1 MTAQSTTAQSTTAQ
15 SATAPERLETHA
27 IGASLTRLDGP
38 AKVTGSARYAFEH
51 PVPEPLY
58 LYPLQA
64 TIAAGRVTSIDTGAA
79 MTEVGVLAVL
89 THHNALRVASTDDP
103 ELAIL
108 QSDRVDFRG
117 QLLGGVI
124 AESSETARH
133 AASLV
138 DVTYQPSPH
147 DAELRADRDD
157 LYAPEQLNAGFPADT
172 AQGDV
177 DQALASA
184 AQVVD
189 QVYTTAMY
197 HNNPMEPHTT
207 VAIWSDDGLTLY
219 DSTQGVHQVRQ
230 AVAPV
235 LGLDPDQV
243 RVIAPHVGGG
253 FGSKGVPHAHVILA
267 AMASRLVAGRPVKLA
282 LTRQQMFALVGYRTP
297 TIQHVRLGA
306 DADGRLS
313 AISNEVVEQTSR
325 WKEFAEQTGV
335 PARMMYAAANR
346 RTTHRLA
353 ALDLPV
359 PSWMRAPGE
368 CPGMFGPEVAMDE
381 LAIACG
387 LDPVEL
393 RIRNEPEVDPES
405 GRPFSSRNLV
415 ACLREGARRFGWEN
429 RDPTP
434 RSRRQDGWLVGT
446 GVASSTYPV
455 NRMPGST
462 ATIRA
467 GSDGR
472 FTVTIGAADIG
483 TGTWTTLTQIAADAL
498 QVPVD
503 RIEMHIGDTSLP
515 FATVAGGSSGMTCWG
530 SALVEAAGK
539 LRACLDRDHA
549 GLAPP
554 EGVEATGHLPDNPWQ
569 EQYAM
574 HAFGA
579 QFAEVRVHEDTGEVR
594 APRLLGVFAAGR
606 IINAK
611 TGRSQFLGGMTMG
624 LSMALHENSVV
635 DPRYGHVAN
644 HDFAEYHIATNA
656 DVGAVEVHW
665 IDEEDPYVNPVGSK
679 GIGEIGI
686 CGTAAAVANAAHHAT
701 GVRVRELP
709 VTLDKFL

>member
-1 MTAQSTTAQSTTAQ
+1 
-15 SATAPERLETHA
+15 
-27 IGASLTRLDGP
+27 
-38 AKVTGSARYAFEH
+38 
-51 PVPEPLY
+51 
-58 LYPLQA
+58 
-64 TIAAGRVTSIDTGAA
+64 
-79 MTEVGVLAVL
+79 
-89 THHNALRVASTDDP
+89 
-103 ELAIL
+103 
-108 QSDRVDFRG
+108 
-117 QLLGGVI
+117 
-124 AESSETARH
+124 
-133 AASLV
+133 
-138 DVTYQPSPH
+138 
-147 DAELRADRDD
+147 
-157 LYAPEQLNAGFPADT
+157 
-172 AQGDV
+172 
-177 DQALASA
+177 
-184 AQVVD
+184 
-189 QVYTTAMY
+189 
-197 HNNPMEPHTT
+197 
-207 VAIWSDDGLTLY
+207 
-219 DSTQGVHQVRQ
+219 
-230 AVAPV
+230 
-235 LGLDPDQV
+235 
-243 RVIAPHVGGG
+243 
-253 FGSKGVPHAHVILA
+253 
-267 AMASRLVAGRPVKLA
+267 
-282 LTRQQMFALVGYRTP
+282 
-297 TIQHVRLGA
+297 
-306 DADGRLS
+306 
-313 AISNEVVEQTSR
+313 
-325 WKEFAEQTGV
+325 
-335 PARMMYAAANR
+335 
-346 RTTHRLA
+346 
-353 ALDLPV
+353 
-359 PSWMRAPGE
+359 
-368 CPGMFGPEVAMDE
+368 MDE

-472 FTVTIGAADIG
+472 FTITIGAADIG

-656 DVGAVEVHW
+656 DVGAV
-665 IDEEDPYVNPVGSK
+665 DPTGSTRRTPTSTQWGPRASGRSAFAAPRRRWPMPPTMPPVSGS
-679 GIGEIGI
+679 GSCPSPWTSSCRNLWRGQRRRPH
-686 CGTAAAVANAAHHAT
+686 AAFRLRIWT
-701 GVRVRELP
+701 PG
-709 VTLDKFL
+709 